1 MGTHTL
7 LSQVRVVLNKAQEVD
22 NDRLLKVY
30 GALMWSISRCL
41 GGKSAAPK
49 VYVGSFWD
57 GPRRH
62 PDDRYVCYGV
72 FDGRFLLP
80 SHTPTFLVA
89 CVCVRGVFRSLF
101 SAAVSNAGCCQGGS
115 SQPNLRDVKGGGVWV
130 LGSA

>member
-1 MGTHTL
+1 M
-7 LSQVRVVLNKAQEVD
+7 LNKAQEVD
-22 NDRLLKVY
+22 SDRLLKVY

-80 SHTPTFLVA
+80 SHAPTFLVA
-89 CVCVRGVFRSLF
+89 CVCVRSVFRSLF
-101 SAAVSNAGCCQGGS
+101 SAAVRMLVVVRVGQAS
-115 SQPNLRDVKGGGVWV
+115 PTYET
-130 LGSA
+130 